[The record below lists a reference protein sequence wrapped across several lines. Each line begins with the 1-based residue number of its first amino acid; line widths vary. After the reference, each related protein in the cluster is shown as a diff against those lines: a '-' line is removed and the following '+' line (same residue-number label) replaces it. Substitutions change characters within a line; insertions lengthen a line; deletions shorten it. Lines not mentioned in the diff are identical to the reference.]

1 MSKKIKN
8 MGSTKFERFLKY
20 IEKVEKE
27 TITKVD
33 MFGWSNPKNLKRQ
46 PQPQNKKLDG
56 SKTTKRSR

>member
-8 MGSTKFERFLKY
+8 MGSTRFERFLKY

-33 MFGWSNPKNLKRQ
+33 KHISEFQRDKKRC
-46 PQPQNKKLDG
+46 KAK
-56 SKTTKRSR
+56 

>member
-33 MFGWSNPKNLKRQ
+33 NHIAELQRDKKRC
-46 PQPQNKKLDG
+46 KAK
-56 SKTTKRSR
+56 